1 MRVTVVGAGP
11 AGCAAALELCRLGA
25 EVVLLSDG
33 RDGIG
38 EQMPPEARPLLQQL
52 ALLPLDGHLDC
63 VGVRAAWWTEA
74 LSDQAFVFRPFG
86 NGWLLDRRAFGAQMR
101 QRAVDAGAV
110 LRQPVRLVALA
121 RSRDWRLYLEGDEVA
136 CDWII
141 DASGR
146 HAAVARR
153 LGIRRRRFDRQ
164 FAVVG
169 WLQTQTDDEDATL
182 TVERGDGGW
191 WYTARLPHG
200 RRVTALI
207 TSDRPDLICW
217 EKRLRSTR
225 HIAPLLRNYWHRGP
239 LVVRPAESSMLERS
253 AGSGWIA
260 IGDAAAS
267 YDPIAS
273 RGLVAALESGIAAA
287 ALVAASSEREPRVHG
302 RRHPVRCRN
311 GPALSTTACRWNCAR
326 LRFSPTRFRQPT
338 LRRRGKIL
346 QKYTQ

>member
-1 MRVTVVGAGP
+1 MRVAIVGAGP
-11 AGCAAALELCRLGA
+11 AGCAAAVELRRLGA

-38 EQMPPEARPLLQQL
+38 EQMPPAARPLLQQL
-52 ALLPLDGHLDC
+52 GLLPLDGHVDC
-63 VGVRAAWWTEA
+63 VGVRAAWRTA
-74 LSDQAFVFRPFG
+74 TLSHQDFVFHPFG
-86 NGWLLDRRAFGAQMR
+86 NGWLLDRHAFGAQMR

-110 LRQPVRLVALA
+110 LRQPVRLVTLA
-121 RSRDWRLYLEGDEVA
+121 RPRDWRLRVEGDEVA

-169 WLQTQTDDEDATL
+169 WLQTEADEEDATL
-182 TVERGDGGW
+182 TVEGGAGGW
-191 WYTARLPHG
+191 WYTARLPHR
-200 RRVTALI
+200 RRVAALI
-207 TSDRPDLICW
+207 TSDRPDLMAW

-225 HIAPLLRNYWHRGP
+225 HIAPLLRDYRCCGP
-239 LVVRPAESSMLERS
+239 LVVRPAESSMLEHS

-267 YDPIAS
+267 YDPVAS
-273 RGLVAALESGIAAA
+273 RGLVAALESGITAA
-287 ALVAASSEREPRVHG
+287 ALVAASSERLAAYHADLEQRFM
-302 RRHPVRCRN
+302 RYLEERN
-311 GPALSTTACRWNCAR
+311 R
-326 LRFSPTRFRQPT
+326 LYFS
-338 LRRRGKIL
+338 
-346 QKYTQ
+346 

>member
-1 MRVTVVGAGP
+1 MRVAIVGAGP
-11 AGCAAALELCRLGA
+11 ASCAAALELCRLGA
-25 EVVLLSDG
+25 AVVLLSDG

-63 VGVRAAWWTEA
+63 VGVRAAWWTET
-74 LSDQAFVFRPFG
+74 LTDQQFIFRPFG
-86 NGWLLDRRAFGAQMR
+86 NGWLLDRRAFGSQMR

-110 LRQPVRLVALA
+110 LREPVRFVALT
-121 RSRDWRLYLEGDEVA
+121 RSRDWRICLDGEELV

-153 LGIRRRRFDRQ
+153 LGIRRRSFDRQ
-164 FAVVG
+164 FALVG
-169 WLQTQTDDEDATL
+169 WLQTKADDEDATL
-182 TVERGDGGW
+182 TVERGDYGW

-200 RRVTALI
+200 RRVAALI
-207 TSDRPDLICW
+207 TSDRPDVINW
-217 EKRLRSTR
+217 EKRLRSMR
-225 HIAPLLRNYWHRGP
+225 HIAPLLRNYRLGGP

-253 AGSGWIA
+253 AGPGWMA

-273 RGLVAALESGIAAA
+273 RGLVAALESGINAA
-287 ALVAASSEREPRVHG
+287 ALVAASSERLASYHADLEQRFI
-302 RRHPVRCRN
+302 RYLEERN
-311 GPALSTTACRWNCAR
+311 LLYS
-326 LRFSPTRFRQPT
+326 S
-338 LRRRGKIL
+338 
-346 QKYTQ
+346 

>member
-1 MRVTVVGAGP
+1 MRVAIVGAGP
-11 AGCAAALELCRLGA
+11 AGCAAAVELCRLGA

-52 ALLPLDGHLDC
+52 GLLPLDGHVDC
-63 VGVRAAWWTEA
+63 VGVRAAWRRAT
-74 LSDQAFVFRPFG
+74 LSHQDFVFHPFG
-86 NGWLLDRRAFGAQMR
+86 NGWLLDRRAFGARMR

-110 LRQPVRLVALA
+110 LRQPVRLVTLA
-121 RSRDWRLYLEGDEVA
+121 RPRDWRLRVEGDEVA

-146 HAAVARR
+146 HAVVTRR

-169 WLQTQTDDEDATL
+169 WLQTEADDEDATL
-182 TVERGDGGW
+182 TVEGGAGGW
-191 WYTARLPHG
+191 WYTGRLPHR
-200 RRVTALI
+200 RRVAAFV
-207 TSDRPDLICW
+207 TSDRPDLMAW

-225 HIAPLLRNYWHRGP
+225 HIAPLLRNYRCCGP

-267 YDPIAS
+267 YDPVAS
-273 RGLVAALESGIAAA
+273 RGPVAALESGITAA
-287 ALVAASSEREPRVHG
+287 ALVAASSERLAAYHADLEQRFL
-302 RRHPVRCRN
+302 RYIEERN
-311 GPALSTTACRWNCAR
+311 R
-326 LRFSPTRFRQPT
+326 LYFS
-338 LRRRGKIL
+338 
-346 QKYTQ
+346 

>member
-1 MRVTVVGAGP
+1 MRVAIVGAGP

-25 EVVLLSDG
+25 AVVLLSDG

-52 ALLPLDGHLDC
+52 ALLPLEGHLDC
-63 VGVRAAWWTEA
+63 VGVRTAWWTET
-74 LSDQAFVFRPFG
+74 LSDHSFIFHPFG
-86 NGWLLDRRAFGAQMR
+86 NGWLLDRRAFGLRMR

-110 LRQPVRLVALA
+110 LLEPVRLVTLD
-121 RSRDWRLYLEGDEVA
+121 RSRDWRLCLDSGEVA

-153 LGIRRRRFDRQ
+153 LGFRRQCFDRQ
-164 FAVVG
+164 FAIVG
-169 WLQTQTDDEDATL
+169 WLQTGADDEDSTL
-182 TVERGDGGW
+182 TVERRDVGW

-200 RRVTALI
+200 RRVAALI
-207 TSDRPDLICW
+207 TSERPDLICW
-217 EKRLRSTR
+217 EKQLRSTR
-225 HIAPLLRNYWHRGP
+225 HIAPLLGSYSCYGL

-253 AGSGWIA
+253 AGSGWMA

-287 ALVAASSEREPRVHG
+287 ALVAASSERLAAYHADLKQRFDRYLEE
-302 RRHPVRCRN
+302 RN
-311 GPALSTTACRWNCAR
+311 R
-326 LRFSPTRFRQPT
+326 LYS
-338 LRRRGKIL
+338 
-346 QKYTQ
+346 